1 MKAYRI
7 GRVALPWVNL
17 IPPIRSG
24 TGSDKKKADV
34 TKTLYAPNGLET
46 SKAIAVTIQELDQTS
61 DAGNATSRSISP
73 VDSATCTRRTT
84 PTPAPTKVC
93 TNMEDLN
100 SEKHALMQ
108 SSHTYD
114 PSQHSRASYI
124 EALEDKEIADGLSG
138 FPSVDAET
146 QLAITMEYRALH
158 QRITDQGLYQCRYSE
173 YGKELVRCALIFG
186 VFISLLRAEW
196 YLLSSVFLGVFWV
209 SLPIK
214 RFQSLLRFELT

>member
-24 TGSDKKKADV
+24 TGSDKKREDV
-34 TKTLYAPNGLET
+34 TKALDAAKGLGA
-46 SKAIAVTIQELDQTS
+46 SKAIDVTIQELNQTS
-61 DAGNATSRSISP
+61 DAEHATSRSISP
-73 VDSATCTRRTT
+73 VDSGTCTRRTT
-84 PTPAPTKVC
+84 PTPTSTKVC
-93 TNMEDLN
+93 TSMEYLS

-114 PSQHSRASYI
+114 PSEHSRASYI
-124 EALEDKEIADGLSG
+124 EALEEKEIADGLSG

-158 QRITDQGLYQCRYSE
+158 QRIKDQGLYQCRYSE
-173 YGKELVRCALIFG
+173 YGKELIRCALIFG

-196 YLLSSVFLGVFWV
+196 YLLSSVFLGIFWV
-209 SLPIK
+209 SLPIN
-214 RFQSLLRFELT
+214 